1 MALDAAPTLS
11 TDLQSRLDD
20 YFAALGQ
27 GVNAQMTRQA
37 RLSKLAH
44 LDAMTDTQ
52 LAELGVTRAE
62 IPSYVFSDMF
72 PF

>member
-37 RLSKLAH
+37 RLTKLAH
-44 LDAMTDTQ
+44 LDAMTDAQ
-52 LAELGVTRAE
+52 LAELGITREA
-62 IPSYVFSDMF
+62 IPTYVFSDMF